1 MVVSEN
7 GGSETFSNML
17 HQNVSFR
24 SCEHSPWTIPDF
36 QQVNVEHLMVMFTEG
51 TTLRYAITNKVG
63 PVGGKNI
70 PITKQFYN
78 VGYYYLFHKLLDLVE
93 EILYVIR

>member
-1 MVVSEN
+1 MPFTSGSVVTSSSLREYMVVSEN
-7 GGSETFSNML
+7 GGSETFSYLL

-24 SCEHSPWTIPDF
+24 NCEHSPWTLPDF

-51 TTLRYAITNKVG
+51 TTLRFAITNQVG

-70 PITKQFYN
+70 LITKPFYN
-78 VGYYYLFHKLLDLVE
+78 VGHY
-93 EILYVIR
+93 